1 MRIAIVDNLEP
12 AMQAIRRTLATV
24 PEYEV
29 VWIADN
35 GLEAVERCAQDT
47 PDLIIMDLV
56 MPEMDGA
63 EATRQIMQQSPCA
76 VLVTSASV
84 GDRAG
89 KAFEAMGAG
98 ALDAVNTPSI
108 GADGELVGADRLL
121 DKIATLSKLIRHGD
135 GISRTRIAS
144 IRKKRPAEPPMVV
157 IGSST
162 GGPMALATVL
172 SVLPADFGASVVIVQ
187 HVDEEFSAGL
197 ATWLNSRTELEVGV
211 ARRGDRPTV
220 GSVLL
225 ASTHDHLILTPEPT
239 LDYTPHPR
247 NLAYRP
253 SVDVFFRSV
262 AHHWHTRGTAV
273 LLTGMGRDG
282 AEGLLALK
290 SAGWHTIAQDEATS
304 VVYGMPKAAA
314 EIGAARNVMPLEDI
328 GHAISRHHLRTRVST
343 T

>member
-1 MRIAIVDNLEP
+1 MRPAPSASGAGQKTPLLRNDGQWCEEEGVRIAIVDDLEP
-12 AMQAIRRTLATV
+12 AMQAIRRTLAAV

-29 VWIADN
+29 VWIAHN

-76 VLVTSASV
+76 VLVTAASV

-108 GADGELVGADRLL
+108 GADDELVGADRLL
-121 DKIATLSKLIRHGD
+121 DKIAMLSKLIRHGD

-144 IRKKRPAEPPMVV
+144 RREKRPAAPPPMVV
-157 IGSST
+157 IGSSA

-187 HVDEEFSAGL
+187 HVDEEFRQV
-197 ATWLNSRTELEVGV
+197 W
-211 ARRGDRPTV
+211 PH
-220 GSVLL
+220 GSIR
-225 ASTHDHLILTPEPT
+225 A
-239 LDYTPHPR
+239 
-247 NLAYRP
+247 P
-253 SVDVFFRSV
+253 SS
-262 AHHWHTRGTAV
+262 
-273 LLTGMGRDG
+273 
-282 AEGLLALK
+282 K
-290 SAGWHTIAQDEATS
+290 SASPDAAT
-304 VVYGMPKAAA
+304 
-314 EIGAARNVMPLEDI
+314 ARP
-328 GHAISRHHLRTRVST
+328 
-343 T
+343 